1 MLPTTTWDSTPSR
14 GFTDPERTGLKRDV
28 ATLAADLDGFLDC
41 IGSYLPFD
49 YIGEKLKAESK
60 GISSVWQ
67 IIYEVYDVEL
77 STTNFLDYASMA
89 KTPEET
95 YRGYYNRLVGFV
107 RQHLPQQV
115 YEADGVSSPPTG
127 ESMSISLLDAITI
140 HWMLSIDRRLLDIVK
155 VEFATDLKSKRICQ
169 MVKPIAKSIDDLL
182 ARYEQRDTV
191 STIKTFNNDAG
202 APGDSAMS
210 KSDSISLHALIQRV
224 DRLETFSKTR
234 GKKKTPRQFQ
244 NKQANKCAHCTFLNA
259 QLGASLRTDHA
270 SSACGKK
277 SVSVSLIE
285 TLGSDQNY
293 DSPSETSEGETN
305 SLNSKLIN
313 FLQNPKVSDL
323 PKTVVASTDQS
334 CIDLSSLSEFTDQ
347 ATVSDNSYE

>member
-49 YIGEKLKAESK
+49 YIGEKLKDESK

-107 RQHLPQQV
+107 RQHLPQQA
-115 YEADGVSSPPTG
+115 YKADGVSSPPTG

-140 HWMLSIDRRLLDIVK
+140 HWMLSIDRRLLDIV
-155 VEFATDLKSKRICQ
+155 
-169 MVKPIAKSIDDLL
+169 
-182 ARYEQRDTV
+182 
-191 STIKTFNNDAG
+191 
-202 APGDSAMS
+202 
-210 KSDSISLHALIQRV
+210 
-224 DRLETFSKTR
+224 
-234 GKKKTPRQFQ
+234 
-244 NKQANKCAHCTFLNA
+244 
-259 QLGASLRTDHA
+259 
-270 SSACGKK
+270 
-277 SVSVSLIE
+277 
-285 TLGSDQNY
+285 
-293 DSPSETSEGETN
+293 
-305 SLNSKLIN
+305 
-313 FLQNPKVSDL
+313 
-323 PKTVVASTDQS
+323 
-334 CIDLSSLSEFTDQ
+334 
-347 ATVSDNSYE
+347 